1 MPMEGERRTERVE
14 MSLLLSGKGGGRFDE
29 MKVKF

>member
-1 MPMEGERRTERVE
+1 MEGERRTERVE
-14 MSLLLSGKGGGRFDE
+14 MSLLLSCEEGGRFDE